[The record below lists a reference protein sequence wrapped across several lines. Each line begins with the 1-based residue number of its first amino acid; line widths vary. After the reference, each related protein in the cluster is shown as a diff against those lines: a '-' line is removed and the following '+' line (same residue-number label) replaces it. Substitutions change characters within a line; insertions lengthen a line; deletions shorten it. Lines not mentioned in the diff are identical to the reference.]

1 MIEHDL
7 NTAREYSLSGLPL
20 TLASLFRESRA
31 SAPTLSALLSID
43 RCFVRCDGANKSTY
57 QRSQFIKGW
66 NVHYERNI
74 PADFLLTD
82 IEFDMQK

>member
-1 MIEHDL
+1 MARL
-7 NTAREYSLSGLPL
+7 NATEINQ
-20 TLASLFRESRA
+20 
-31 SAPTLSALLSID
+31 TLSAQRCQRFFLSIGG
-43 RCFVRCDGANKSTY
+43 FVPCDGANKSTY

-66 NVHYERNI
+66 NVHYERDI